1 MGELYKG
8 AYLSTKIEENKKKIE
23 NFLKNIIILDLKV
36 DDIKIY
42 AKIPTELRKKGE
54 KIGDFDELIA
64 SITISHN
71 ETLIT
76 RNIRHY

>member
-1 MGELYKG
+1 M
-8 AYLSTKIEENKKKIE
+8 
-23 NFLKNIIILDLKV
+23 KNIIILDLKV

-42 AKIPTELRKKGE
+42 AKIPAELRKKGE
-54 KIGDFDELIA
+54 KIGDFDELIT

-76 RNIRHY
+76 RNIRHYERIPEISPKNWEKI